1 MDEHSRG
8 RADQLWESVQVIW
21 DQIVAHANPSKA
33 GQLRQSGRGWEHAC
47 GTVQPGL
54 SSSEVCEC
62 VVGGGGRG
70 TVQQR
75 QSKSD
80 MCDCGWGRGP
90 ECGTAK
96 QELGSYIVKQCGV
109 SRARVWHIPGV
120 AVQTITRR

>member
-62 VVGGGGRG
+62 VVGGGHSPAEAEQIRHDRLWMGKG
-70 TVQQR
+70 T
-75 QSKSD
+75 
-80 MCDCGWGRGP
+80 
-90 ECGTAK
+90 
-96 QELGSYIVKQCGV
+96 
-109 SRARVWHIPGV
+109 RVWHS
-120 AVQTITRR
+120 QTGARQLYCETVWSE